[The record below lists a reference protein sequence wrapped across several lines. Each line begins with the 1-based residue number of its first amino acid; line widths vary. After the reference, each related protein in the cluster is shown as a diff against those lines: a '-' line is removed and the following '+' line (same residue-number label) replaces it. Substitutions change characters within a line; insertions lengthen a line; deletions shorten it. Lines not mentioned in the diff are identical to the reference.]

1 MSIEELYKPHIQKAA
16 NAYAY
21 SEALDMELE
30 ILMCPGFEGGMRILC
45 EELLKDGVVDPQRL
59 LHWLEAKTKVKP
71 DKMNWWVSDKDEE
84 DKNN

>member
-1 MSIEELYKPHIQKAA
+1 MTTEELYKPHIQKAA

-21 SEALDMELE
+21 SKALDLQLRV
-30 ILMCPGFEGGMRILC
+30 IQCSAFEGGTRLIC
-45 EELLKDGVVDPQRL
+45 EELLEDGLVDPQRL

-71 DKMNWWVSDKDEE
+71 DKELWWVQ

>member
-1 MSIEELYKPHIQKAA
+1 MTTEELYRPHIEKAA

-21 SEALDMELE
+21 SKALDLDLKVMQ
-30 ILMCPGFEGGMRILC
+30 CSGFEGGVRIIC

-71 DKMNWWVSDKDEE
+71 DKELWWVKDET
-84 DKNN
+84 N

>member
-1 MSIEELYKPHIQKAA
+1 MKTEELYRLHIEKAA

-21 SEALDMELE
+21 SKALDLGLKVMQ
-30 ILMCPGFEGGMRILC
+30 CSGFEGGIRLMC
-45 EELLKDGVVDPQRL
+45 EELLEDGLVDPQRL

-71 DKMNWWVSDKDEE
+71 KKELWWVQ